1 VEIGLDGEQAMKEAF
16 GHWPLDPGRP
26 DYDMLQHIRGMI
38 TASPLTFLSRW
49 IASHQDDNVP
59 LALIDHW
66 GQLNV
71 ECDSLAKSF
80 WNTNAQAR
88 SWRPNLQFGFEKWSL
103 WIANEKLSRIDKKR
117 LYAYTFSARTQTYW
131 HRKHSLTPDLITSIN
146 WDACAEAMG
155 RLPFGRRRWL
165 LKHATGFCGVG
176 HRELLRGNQ
185 SHDECPRCGLS
196 ESARHVVECKGT
208 GADLTFS
215 LAIQHLG
222 SSLVVL
228 ETAPPIVAA
237 ILKRLRQWRQF
248 GDHALPKF
256 QGFDQWGTQHA
267 VREQDTIGWYQ
278 LLLGRIARKWSDS
291 QQRYIDSLQKKN
303 TGRRWAISVI
313 QKALDVAW
321 DMWEQRND
329 IKHNT
334 LHPRRAAEVARIAA
348 QLQLLY
354 RKGCAGLLPHDRLLF
369 SKPEAKL
376 LKGSD
381 LEMLQWITSVVN
393 ATRRAA
399 VANDDLVATMNAER
413 ALMRGWLTRP

>member
-1 VEIGLDGEQAMKEAF
+1 MSSLETRQVKARAEANWGGVAGVLESPHCICAAHGVTKGKVETGLNGEQSMKEAF
-16 GHWPLDPGRP
+16 GQWPLDPGRP

-49 IASHQDDNVP
+49 LASHQDDNVP

-71 ECDSLAKSF
+71 ECAKRF

-88 SWRPNLQFGFEKWSL
+88 TWRPNLQFGFEKWSL
-103 WIANEKLSRIDKKR
+103 WIANEKLSSVDKKR
-117 LYAYTFSARTQTYW
+117 LCAHFFSARTHTCW
-131 HRKHSLTPDLITSIN
+131 HREHGLTPDLIASVN

-176 HRELLRGNQ
+176 RRELLQGNQ
-185 SHDECPRCGLS
+185 SQDECPRCGLS
-196 ESARHVVECKGT
+196 ESARRIVECKGT

-215 LAIQHLG
+215 LSVQHLR
-222 SSLVVL
+222 SHPVVL
-228 ETAPPIVAA
+228 ETAPPLVAA

-248 GDHALPKF
+248 GDGALPKF
-256 QGFDQWGTQHA
+256 QHFDQWGAQHA
-267 VREQDTIGWYQ
+267 VREQDTVGWHQ

-291 QQRYIDSLQKKN
+291 QQRHIDSLQKKN

-313 QKALDVAW
+313 QRLSMLHRTCGSNAMTSSTTLSIRVA
-321 DMWEQRND
+321 QHSPSAS
-329 IKHNT
+329 HNT

-348 QLQLLY
+348 QLQLLH
-354 RKGCAGLLPHDRLLF
+354 RKGSAGLLSHDRLLF
-369 SKPEAKL
+369 S
-376 LKGSD
+376 
-381 LEMLQWITSVVN
+381 
-393 ATRRAA
+393 
-399 VANDDLVATMNAER
+399 
-413 ALMRGWLTRP
+413 